1 MRRKVVW
8 LCVAAGACVLSL
20 GAGTASAQQKTT
32 ETKRFEVVSVD
43 GNKVVAK
50 TVEGAKEYTV
60 PEDFRFTVDGKQVSV
75 HELKPGMKGTATIT
89 TTTTVT
95 PVSVT
100 EVRNGEVVQATGNS
114 LLVKGPNGFRMF
126 TEGDVQKRG
135 VKIFK
140 GGQPVAFTDLHTGDK
155 LTATI
160 VTEHPPKVMTERQ
173 VKATLSG
180 APAAAA
186 TPTPTAAA
194 PPPPPPPAGTAGTT
208 PATGTAKPARK
219 LPKTGSPLPLVGGLG
234 AMSLAAGALLTALRR
249 RRAVR

>member
-32 ETKRFEVVSVD
+32 ETMRFEVVSVD

-50 TVEGAKEYTV
+50 TQAGAKEYTV

-89 TTTTVT
+89 TTTTTT

-100 EVRNGEVVQATGNS
+100 EVRNGEVMQATGNS
-114 LLVKGPNGFRMF
+114 LLVRGPNGFRMF
-126 TEGDVQKRG
+126 TEGDVEKRG

-140 GGQPVAFTDLHTGDK
+140 NGQPVAFSDLHTGDK

-160 VTEHPPKVMTERQ
+160 VTEKPPKVMTQRQ
-173 VKATLSG
+173 VTATLAG
-180 APAAAA
+180 TPAA
-186 TPTPTAAA
+186 TTTAA
-194 PPPPPPPAGTAGTT
+194 PPPPPPAGTAGTT

-234 AMSLAAGALLTALRR
+234 AMSLAAGTFLTAFRR